1 MAVYPLGLS
10 FANSFI
16 TNIPSGVEA
25 FPSPNSPAA
34 MLRLI
39 ASKSLLFGF
48 TSLNKSLIIGD
59 RAFENNLFKPDFSII
74 FIMPPQKQNT
84 PNTDSKNSTDCL
96 PDAIIALDKP
106 SVLPQ
111 INENITLRRIMA
123 HHI

>member
-1 MAVYPLGLS
+1 
-10 FANSFI
+10 
-16 TNIPSGVEA
+16 
-25 FPSPNSPAA
+25 
-34 MLRLI
+34 
-39 ASKSLLFGF
+39 
-48 TSLNKSLIIGD
+48 
-59 RAFENNLFKPDFSII
+59 
-74 FIMPPQKQNT
+74 MPPQKQNT

>member
-1 MAVYPLGLS
+1 
-10 FANSFI
+10 
-16 TNIPSGVEA
+16 
-25 FPSPNSPAA
+25 

-39 ASKSLLFGF
+39 ASKSLLLGF

-96 PDAIIALDKP
+96 PDTIIALDKP